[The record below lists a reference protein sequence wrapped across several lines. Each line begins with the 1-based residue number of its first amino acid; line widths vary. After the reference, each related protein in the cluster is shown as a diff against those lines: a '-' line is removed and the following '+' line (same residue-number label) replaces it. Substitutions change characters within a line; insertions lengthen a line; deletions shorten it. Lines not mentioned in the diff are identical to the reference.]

1 VEDCVLADAVLRGLQ
16 KPEVGA
22 ASVAALD
29 FVIPDAV
36 MLDTL
41 APAVAANFDASVAR
55 LEAAGARIRRLA
67 LPELTQA
74 LDLITH
80 RAVLAAVEALDLH
93 WDRVHG
99 PDAARM
105 DARVVRRIMNA
116 AQTSA
121 VDLSILLRERV
132 RLIAE
137 VTNAL
142 GNALLICP
150 TTPTV
155 AMPIAPL
162 EADQEVFFRHNG
174 QTLRN
179 TSLGN
184 FLDWCGL
191 SIPNGFDADAMP
203 TGFLI
208 SAPHGQDR
216 AVLAAGL
223 AVEHIV
229 RGT

>member
-1 VEDCVLADAVLRGLQ
+1 MADTVLRGL
-16 KPEVGA
+16 PAPDVHA
-22 ASVAALD
+22 APVSTLD
-29 FVIPDAV
+29 FIIPDAV
-36 MLDTL
+36 MMDTL
-41 APAVAANFDASVAR
+41 SSSVAANFDATVVR
-55 LEAAGARIRRLA
+55 LEQSGARVRRVA
-67 LPELTQA
+67 LPELAEA

-80 RAVLAAVEALDLH
+80 RAVLVAIEALDVH
-93 WDRVHG
+93 WDRMHG
-99 PDAARM
+99 PDAARI

-116 AQTSA
+116 ANTSA
-121 VDLSILLRERV
+121 VDLTILLRERK
-132 RLIAE
+132 RLIAA
-137 VTNAL
+137 VADQI

-174 QTLRN
+174 LTLRN

-191 SIPNGFDADAMP
+191 SIPNGFDAEQMP
-203 TGFLI
+203 TGFMI
-208 SAPHGQDR
+208 SAQHGRDR

-223 AVEHIV
+223 AIEQIV
-229 RGT
+229 RG